1 MLTQERRDIITRIV
15 NEKNAVTVA
24 ERVEEL
30 DTSAATIR
38 RDLTELDKE
47 RRIIKVFG
55 GATSIN
61 SVSTGEDAVK
71 EKLLKNVEAKDEISR
86 YAASLIVDD
95 DFVYIDSGTTTLKLI
110 DYITNTKAKY
120 ITNGIVHAK
129 RLIERHL
136 DTIIIGGRVKA
147 RTEAVIG
154 SDCVDVIRRYHFTK
168 SFMGTNGISI
178 KAGFTTPDVDEAMVK
193 AEAIKHSY
201 MSYVLADHSK
211 FGVVSSVT
219 FAELKSCA
227 IITDR
232 EPSKQYVD
240 ETVIKYFQQKTA
252 GKEI

>member
-24 ERVEEL
+24 ELVEEL

-95 DFVYIDSGTTTLKLI
+95 DFVY
-110 DYITNTKAKY
+110 
-120 ITNGIVHAK
+120 V
-129 RLIERHL
+129 E
-136 DTIIIGGRVKA
+136 
-147 RTEAVIG
+147 
-154 SDCVDVIRRYHFTK
+154 
-168 SFMGTNGISI
+168 
-178 KAGFTTPDVDEAMVK
+178 AGFARADVGSPA
-193 AEAIKHSY
+193 AGTIKIQLS
-201 MSYVLADHSK
+201 LAWDLTDILEYS
-211 FGVVSSVT
+211 
-219 FAELKSCA
+219 LK
-227 IITDR
+227 
-232 EPSKQYVD
+232 
-240 ETVIKYFQQKTA
+240 
-252 GKEI
+252 